1 MERKKERDTR
11 PVFDD
16 LNPEMFIGC
25 FELYEKEEAITQC
38 DGDYSA
44 DTSVWDL

>member
-1 MERKKERDTR
+1 MERKKECDTR

-25 FELYEKEEAITQC
+25 FELSEYEKESTPC
-38 DGDYSA
+38 DGDYVA

>member
-1 MERKKERDTR
+1 MNQKESSHTR

-25 FELYEKEEAITQC
+25 FELYEKEEAIEQC

-44 DTSVWDL
+44 DTSSWDY